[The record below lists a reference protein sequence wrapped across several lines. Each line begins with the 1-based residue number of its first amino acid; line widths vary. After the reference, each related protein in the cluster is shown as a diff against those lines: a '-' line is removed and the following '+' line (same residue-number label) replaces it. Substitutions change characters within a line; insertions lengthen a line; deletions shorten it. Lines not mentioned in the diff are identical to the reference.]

1 MPLKPID
8 IGWTARQLDTIGDIA
23 TAAGNGSSGFY
34 GDGGPAS
41 SALLSSPQD
50 ISIDVSGN
58 IYIAEYSNHV
68 IRMVTKSTGII
79 STVAGTPRESGSSG
93 DGGLAMS
100 AKLNSPTGVAVD
112 VSGNIYIADTSNNLL
127 RMVTKNTGIISRVA
141 GTPKKYGFSG
151 DGGPALSAK
160 LYYPSGIALDVSG
173 NIYIADYFN
182 SVIRMITVSTGIIS
196 KVAGTSNQD
205 GYSGDGGSALSAQLF
220 FPKGVAVDVSGN
232 IYIAD
237 YFNHV
242 IRMVTKSTGIISTV
256 AGTTPKSPGY
266 SGDGGP
272 ATSAKLLIPSGVAVD
287 VSGNIYIADTGNRII
302 RMVTKNT
309 GIISTVAG
317 TPNKYGSSGDGGPAL
332 SALLN
337 NPRKVVA
344 TNGGTFYIADS
355 DGNTI
360 RTFTIKPVSA
370 TSSAIPGG
378 RHLAFYILYSSVWW
392 TLVSVIFVIW

>member
-1 MPLKPID
+1 MLLKPID

-41 SALLSSPQD
+41 SALLSSPDD
-50 ISIDVSGN
+50 ISIDLSGN

-68 IRMVTKSTGII
+68 IRLVTKSTGII
-79 STVAGTPRESGSSG
+79 STVAGTPQIGGYSG
-93 DGGLAMS
+93 DGGLAMT
-100 AKLNSPTGVAVD
+100 AKLNSPT
-112 VSGNIYIADTSNNLL
+112 
-127 RMVTKNTGIISRVA
+127 
-141 GTPKKYGFSG
+141 
-151 DGGPALSAK
+151 
-160 LYYPSGIALDVSG
+160 
-173 NIYIADYFN
+173 
-182 SVIRMITVSTGIIS
+182 
-196 KVAGTSNQD
+196 
-205 GYSGDGGSALSAQLF
+205 
-220 FPKGVAVDVSGN
+220 
-232 IYIAD
+232 
-237 YFNHV
+237 
-242 IRMVTKSTGIISTV
+242 
-256 AGTTPKSPGY
+256 
-266 SGDGGP
+266 
-272 ATSAKLLIPSGVAVD
+272 GVAVD

-337 NPRKVVA
+337 NPCKVVA

-360 RTFTIKPVSA
+360 RTFTIKPSSA
-370 TSSAIPGG
+370 TSSATPGG

-392 TLVSVIFVIW
+392 TLVLVIFVIW